1 MAHAIA
7 MWQTVEAGGV
17 VMETV
22 VQVAQGR
29 LRGLVENRV
38 HIFKGVPY
46 AVFMLL
52 TVGGCLHLKAETS

>member
-22 VQVAQGR
+22 VQVAQGQ
-29 LRGLVENRV
+29 LRGLVENGLD
-38 HIFKGVPY
+38 IFMGVPY

-52 TVGGCLHLKAETS
+52 TVGGCVHFEVETS